1 MRLGVTLLWLW
12 TAFSPLEGVVPLEDF
27 YPFGIEHGDSRTVKQ
42 DDGGSGLLEISV
54 NFPFFGDRHSG
65 LYVNNNGLVSFLR
78 EVSQFTPVAFPIAG
92 DRRVVA
98 PFWADVDNRR
108 AGEVFY
114 RESKDPAILQR
125 TADDIHQY
133 FPEFPMF
140 TATWALIATW
150 YRVTFFGGSSFSP
163 VNTFQA
169 VLVTNGNV
177 SFTIF
182 QYEHITWTTGMH
194 TSSGGDFAG
203 LGGTAAQAGF
213 NAGDGTRYFN
223 IPGSRTE
230 DIVDVEET
238 TNVGVP
244 GRWVF
249 RIDDAHVQMGGCN
262 DSASVCQNL
271 RPCMNGGHCIDD
283 CITGNPSYT
292 CSCPSGYT
300 GKKCQLDINECESSP
315 CMNGGT
321 CIEGVGNFT
330 CLCEPGYTGPMCET
344 DVNECECNPCK
355 NGGTC
360 VEGAGNF
367 SCLCNPGYK
376 GLTCETDV
384 DECESSP
391 CVNEGTCIDG
401 VNHFTCVCKVGYTG
415 LTCETE
421 EKDSC
426 SQKQCQNEGSC
437 LEVNGTT
444 TCVCIL
450 GFTGEYCEEERCP
463 CQNGGFCIDGN
474 STCDCPSGF
483 TGDVCELEVTQT
495 ACSLSIP
502 CPGGGPCMEYG
513 GSYLCTCQTGM
524 IEAEIQPSACD
535 SAPCLHGGV
544 CLERDSGYICECN
557 LGYRGK
563 NCEQVKLSVCASN
576 PCRNGGSC
584 RGDGDGYHCLCPYR
598 FHGKHCEIGKPDP
611 CSSSPCINGGTCFH
625 YIGKYKCECTAD
637 FTGRHCENGLDAC
650 LSNPC
655 KHGGNCTAD
664 TDGAYQCHCKFG
676 FRGTHCE
683 TEISC
688 GPPSRVKNS
697 QVQYSSTHPGSSAIY
712 VCHSG
717 YTLVPES
724 TISVCGI
731 HSSWSQ
737 PPICEEINECLSE
750 PCLNGGTCK
759 DRVAAYICTCE
770 NGFTGPNCET
780 ELDECLSE
788 PCKHGG
794 ICLDQPGA
802 YFCQCP
808 EGFVGQDCEAE
819 EDTCLL
825 QPCGSRGYCRSES
838 RGRYSCT
845 CKVGHTGKDCE
856 KELFAPAALQVKKLE
871 EDEVEVSW
879 KSANASQKLIDG
891 FAVTYTPVGG
901 GARKTDFLD
910 KHRTTHLL
918 RSLLPGR
925 LYNVSVYS
933 VKRNTNNNDISQSVV
948 TLVRTRPHKVEE
960 FLVTNVS
967 TSRVW
972 MKWVLRQS
980 KHSIADGFQISL
992 KSAKST
998 EETSVLLNSSIKEH
1012 SIGSLVPGQ
1021 MYTVD
1026 IVTQSGLKPEQLPTV
1041 SQSAGPIR
1049 LWTRPLPPQNFSM
1062 AFITMTTAQVTWN
1075 QPHTGFL
1082 DGYVINIT
1090 FGHTTK
1096 SRYLPNRRMTSY
1108 TVRDLSPMQQYR
1120 LALTA
1125 VINTDH
1131 EQLHSAPMYLNFTT
1145 MQSDESTRRRE
1156 ATETRREPQTV
1167 KHRAPSTQPLPAIQ
1181 LQPVVT
1187 ANRENSEEVPRYTE
1201 LIDGRQRITAKF
1213 GNIQK
1218 KAIVHRPRPEPPIK
1232 LDMVEETTNKVG
1244 LALQAPEE
1252 EKQTNTE
1259 EQSDCKTNPC
1269 RNGGTC
1275 VKEPDS
1281 YSCDCSIGYKGKH
1294 CELFC
1299 QRVPHPCTR
1308 LYSETKTIQVWK
1320 RNVCHYQYKRTYKVH
1335 QDVCY
1340 REICEPVI
1348 TKKSPR
1354 DRRTNRHK

>member
-12 TAFSPLEGVVPLEDF
+12 TAFSPLEGAVPLEDF

-114 RESKDPAILQR
+114 RESKDPTILQR

-262 DSASVCQNL
+262 DS
-271 RPCMNGGHCIDD
+271 
-283 CITGNPSYT
+283 
-292 CSCPSGYT
+292 
-300 GKKCQLDINECESSP
+300 DIKECENSP

-330 CLCEPGYTGPMCET
+330 CLCEPGYTGLMCET
-344 DVNECECNPCK
+344 
-355 NGGTC
+355 
-360 VEGAGNF
+360 
-367 SCLCNPGYK
+367 
-376 GLTCETDV
+376 
-384 DECESSP
+384 
-391 CVNEGTCIDG
+391 
-401 VNHFTCVCKVGYTG
+401 
-415 LTCETE
+415 
-421 EKDSC
+421 
-426 SQKQCQNEGSC
+426 
-437 LEVNGTT
+437 
-444 TCVCIL
+444 
-450 GFTGEYCEEERCP
+450 
-463 CQNGGFCIDGN
+463 
-474 STCDCPSGF
+474 
-483 TGDVCELEVTQT
+483 
-495 ACSLSIP
+495 
-502 CPGGGPCMEYG
+502 
-513 GSYLCTCQTGM
+513 
-524 IEAEIQPSACD
+524 
-535 SAPCLHGGV
+535 
-544 CLERDSGYICECN
+544 
-557 LGYRGK
+557 
-563 NCEQVKLSVCASN
+563 
-576 PCRNGGSC
+576 
-584 RGDGDGYHCLCPYR
+584 
-598 FHGKHCEIGKPDP
+598 
-611 CSSSPCINGGTCFH
+611 
-625 YIGKYKCECTAD
+625 
-637 FTGRHCENGLDAC
+637 
-650 LSNPC
+650 
-655 KHGGNCTAD
+655 
-664 TDGAYQCHCKFG
+664 
-676 FRGTHCE
+676 
-683 TEISC
+683 
-688 GPPSRVKNS
+688 
-697 QVQYSSTHPGSSAIY
+697 
-712 VCHSG
+712 
-717 YTLVPES
+717 
-724 TISVCGI
+724 
-731 HSSWSQ
+731 
-737 PPICEEINECLSE
+737 
-750 PCLNGGTCK
+750 
-759 DRVAAYICTCE
+759 
-770 NGFTGPNCET
+770 
-780 ELDECLSE
+780 
-788 PCKHGG
+788 
-794 ICLDQPGA
+794 
-802 YFCQCP
+802 
-808 EGFVGQDCEAE
+808 
-819 EDTCLL
+819 
-825 QPCGSRGYCRSES
+825 
-838 RGRYSCT
+838 
-845 CKVGHTGKDCE
+845 
-856 KELFAPAALQVKKLE
+856 ELFAPAALQVKKLE

-980 KHSIADGFQISL
+980 KHSIVDGFRISL
-992 KSAKST
+992 KSAKSM
-998 EETSVLLNSSIKEH
+998 EEISVLLNASIKEH
-1012 SIGSLVPGQ
+1012 NIGSLVPGQ
-1021 MYTVD
+1021 MYTMD

-1049 LWTRPLPPQNFSM
+1049 LWTKPLPPQNFSM

-1082 DGYVINIT
+1082 DGYVVNIT
-1090 FGHTTK
+1090 SGHTTK

-1156 ATETRREPQTV
+1156 ATETRRESQTI

-1187 ANRENSEEVPRYTE
+1187 ANRENSEEVPSYPNHTNYSLSYYLQAHE
-1201 LIDGRQRITAKF
+1201 LVKGS
-1213 GNIQK
+1213 G
-1218 KAIVHRPRPEPPIK
+1218 PEPPIK

-1281 YSCDCSIGYKGKH
+1281 YSCDCSVGYKGKH

-1348 TKKSPR
+1348 TKKSPFQTFDKWR
-1354 DRRTNRHK
+1354 HVTTTPCPVHRYAGVEKQNQDTMKRTADIQSFFKPKRKGKSESDTVGVEGEDKIEKGTKEVVEDRGGDGVLDERNIEMDNKELERSEEAEDIQHEVSEEVEERGLREEESSDIEREERELETPAPCLSGVHGEAQSMQALFMTFWYGHNPNMPLLTASIQCYKKCLVNKSGTIVLCLLLTEMALVEDMECGVCYLPYSRSGREPRLLHCGHTFCTPCLCCVSQERKGALALTCPLCRRVTCIGQELALQEALWVDTEVWNQIPEMEVEEEEEEEEEGKEITTEVLTEGTSEW